1 MLLDAG
7 FRKFLLFA
15 ADSID
20 SIDSAE
26 DKVAKGSLNR
36 SNPDESAEDR

>member
-15 ADSID
+15 AD